1 MAILILTDSAS
12 DITAAELTTQQI
24 SCVPLSVIFGDTT
37 YETLNTNDF
46 YHLLTTSGIFPHT
59 SQPSPERF
67 CQVFEAAKE
76 RGDSV
81 IAILISSAL
90 SGTYQSAVL
99 AKNIVD
105 YDNIYLIDSLNATV
119 GMRLL
124 IDEAV
129 RMRDAGHDAEEIVSA
144 LEDLKSRIRLLVIVD
159 TLEYLQKGGR
169 LSKAAASIGTL
180 AQLKPLVTVIPEGT
194 VSVIGKAIGKNRAA
208 QTLLKE
214 FALHKADPNYPAYPV
229 FSQFPDNCDLLLKKL
244 SVQAPDLSFKDP
256 VNMGAI
262 IGTHAG
268 PGAYG
273 IAYIEA

>member
-12 DITAAELTTQQI
+12 DMTAAELNSQQV

-37 YETLNTNDF
+37 HEDLDTDEF

-76 RGDSV
+76 RGDIV

-129 RMRDAGHDAEEIVSA
+129 RMRDIGCSAEEIVSA
-144 LEDLKSRIRLLVIVD
+144 LEALKSRIRLLVIVD

-194 VSVIGKAIGKNRAA
+194 VSVIGKAIGKNRAT

-214 FALHKADPNYPAYPV
+214 YSQHKANPNYPAYPV
-229 FSQFPDNCDLLLKKL
+229 FSQLTTNCDMLLQKL
-244 SVQAPDLSFKDP
+244 STQAPGLSLKNA
-256 VNMGAI
+256 VNMGAV
-262 IGTHAG
+262 IGTHVG